1 MDTNTGNYV
10 AVAPFNNDYVMT
22 VKRADYVNETKYI
35 SKVDSAHPAV
45 RNVNVD
51 IKPIELNQSYR
62 INDIYFGFNKFELSE
77 ESKMVLDQLIEF
89 LTENPLICIQI
100 QGHTDNIGNDAENM
114 KLSENR
120 ARSVY
125 NYLVLKGISAKRLT
139 YHGYGKTMPVAE
151 NDSEEGRAKNRRTVF
166 VITKK

>member
-1 MDTNTGNYV
+1 
-10 AVAPFNNDYVMT
+10 
-22 VKRADYVNETKYI
+22 
-35 SKVDSAHPAV
+35 
-45 RNVNVD
+45 
-51 IKPIELNQSYR
+51 
-62 INDIYFGFNKFELSE
+62 
-77 ESKMVLDQLIEF
+77 MVLDQLIEF